1 MSTCIACSLLWG
13 CAVHDVRVGVRVS
26 MRVLPF
32 GVRVGD
38 VLLVGTSTA
47 IVARPATPTNAAD
60 VVELPLPDLWVA
72 T

>member
-1 MSTCIACSLLWG
+1 MSTCIACQLGWG
-13 CAVHDVRVGVRVS
+13 CARHDVRVGVRVT

-47 IVARPATPTNAAD
+47 IIARPPTPTEPED
-60 VVELPLPDLWVA
+60 VVELPLAQLWVA